1 MIWYDLKR
9 EDHIVFKS
17 RAKRNRYFEIA
28 AYGNA
33 LGGLIDKKQPALG
46 GMVLLR

>member
-17 RAKRNRYFEIA
+17 CAKRNRYFETA

-33 LGGLIDKKQPALG
+33 FGGTYRQKTARAG
-46 GMVLLR
+46 RVGSA